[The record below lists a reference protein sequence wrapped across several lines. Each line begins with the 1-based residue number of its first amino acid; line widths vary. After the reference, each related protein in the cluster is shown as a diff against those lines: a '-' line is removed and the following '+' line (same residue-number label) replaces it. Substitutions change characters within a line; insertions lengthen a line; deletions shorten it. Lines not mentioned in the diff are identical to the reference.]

1 MQSNTVAQFA
11 AELKVAPALLLEQ
24 LRAAGVDKHGENDGL
39 TEADK
44 ARLLDSLRKAHG
56 GATLEKKKITLT
68 RKQTSEIKQADGTGR
83 ARTIQV
89 EVRKKRTFVKR
100 GAAEAELEAAPAPAA
115 PVVDAGELRKREEE
129 ARRQA
134 ELAARQAA
142 EAKERA
148 ERAQRE
154 ILEAQR
160 REQETAD
167 EAQAREQAEQAA
179 LEKVRAEHAAAE
191 AAAHEAQAQQERARR
206 AVERMLAVGRAG
218 KVN

>member
-24 LRAAGVDKHGENDGL
+24 LRAAGVDKHGEHDGL

-56 GATLEKKKITLT
+56 AAAPEKKKITLT
-68 RKQTSEIKQADGTGR
+68 RKQTSEIKQADGAGR

-100 GAAEAELEAAPAPAA
+100 DAEAEVEAAPAPAA
-115 PVVDAGELRKREEE
+115 PVIDEAELRKREEE

-154 ILEAQR
+154 ILEAQ
-160 REQETAD
+160 
-167 EAQAREQAEQAA
+167 
-179 LEKVRAEHAAAE
+179 
-191 AAAHEAQAQQERARR
+191 
-206 AVERMLAVGRAG
+206 
-218 KVN
+218 